1 MNHALT
7 RACRA
12 ICCLVLVVSLGA
24 LSRGEAETPQ
34 LQMGAKAPVAG
45 SFPCAWWLPIN
56 GPDHNTDV
64 AATVRGLRAAG
75 FKCGAF
81 VVQGTA
87 PAKSYDSFQKILEAT
102 KDTDIAMWVII
113 VPPAEKGAET
123 LPYRTDYVA
132 WAEALAR
139 LSLKY
144 KNFRGFNIDDYLNP
158 GINTKTFT
166 RDYGCEIY
174 AAKKKINPGF
184 LFMPTLYDLDRTI
197 ADQLAGCVDGVW
209 LWWTNLEEAI
219 GLQSLLENSPYA
231 VRGRFPVYAGVYAHW
246 TSWHNEAKGSP
257 SPLVY
262 RLTLESACKYA
273 DGVILWQP
281 SLDPSDPLLSVA
293 KQFLTG
299 GSSAYAGKCGAVEH

>member
-1 MNHALT
+1 MIHALT
-7 RACRA
+7 KICGVA
-12 ICCLVLVVSLGA
+12 CCLFLVGLLGA
-24 LSRGEAETPQ
+24 QENGRAGAPQ
-34 LQMGAKAPVAG
+34 AAKGQAMG

-56 GPDHNTDV
+56 GLDHNTDV
-64 AATVRGLRAAG
+64 AATVSGLQSAG

-87 PAKSYDSFQKILEAT
+87 PAKSFDSFLRILEVT
-102 KDTDIAMWVII
+102 KNTDIAMWVII
-113 VPPAEKGAET
+113 VPPAEKGADT

-132 WAEALAR
+132 WSDALSKI
-139 LSLKY
+139 SLKY

-158 GINTKTFT
+158 GINTNTFT
-166 RDYGCEIY
+166 RDYGCKIY
-174 AAKKKINPGF
+174 AAKQKNNPHF

-197 ADQLAGCVDGVW
+197 ADRLAGCVDGVW

-231 VRGRFPVYAGVYAHW
+231 ARGRFPLYAGVYAHW
-246 TSWHNEAKGSP
+246 TSWHDEAKGSP
-257 SPLVY
+257 SPLVL

-281 SLDPSDPLLSVA
+281 SLDPADPLLYVA
-293 KQFLTG
+293 KQFLPG
-299 GSSAYAGKCGAVEH
+299 GTSAYAGKCGTVEH